1 MNKYL
6 TLILSIAVVGACANA
21 VFAFRNDPV
30 WQKERDRLMLQKDYS
45 AVYAK
50 SLETCAPYEKD
61 YNLTELNGTRRING
75 MKDGFCNETILLKDK
90 DGAADSIINCNYP
103 KEKLSEIADY
113 YKRIVPAEDK
123 YLIDTKEEATESGL
137 YKIIRSFDGVDYVQP
152 TFYYCEMKK

>member
-75 MKDGFCNETILLKDK
+75 MKDGFCNETIL
-90 DGAADSIINCNYP
+90 SIPLYHQSLQTANYYYVW
-103 KEKLSEIADY
+103 KKGTSKLLS
-113 YKRIVPAEDK
+113 
-123 YLIDTKEEATESGL
+123 S
-137 YKIIRSFDGVDYVQP
+137 
-152 TFYYCEMKK
+152 M